1 MERRRFDGKVA
12 VVTGAASGIGAAV
25 ARRFF
30 AEGGSILVADVDD
43 DSGSALAEEF
53 SANRPGSSV
62 FIHTDVTSADDWA
75 GLAARGADQFGR
87 IDLLHSN
94 AACSVAAPAHE
105 LSEKD
110 FDIQIAVGLKA
121 TYLGVKALLPLLMAS
136 GGCVV
141 ATSSVHA
148 VIGLPGRPA
157 YAAAKGGLCALV
169 RQLAVEYGPT
179 VRVNAVL
186 PGPILTAAWDGVS
199 NQDRLMSARATAL
212 GRLGTA
218 DEVAKVVVF
227 LASDDSSYMTGTSIL
242 VDGGWVLHKESI

>member
-25 ARRFF
+25 CRRFF
-30 AEGGSILVADVDD
+30 DEGGSILVADVDD
-43 DSGSALAEEF
+43 ASGSALAEEF
-53 SANRPGSSV
+53 AAKRPGSSV

-75 GLAARGADQFGR
+75 GLAARGADHFGR

-94 AACSVAAPAHE
+94 AAWSVTAPAHE
-105 LSEKD
+105 LAEED
-110 FDIQIAVGLKA
+110 FDTQIAVGLKA
-121 TYLGVKALLPLLMAS
+121 TYLGVKALLPLLEVS

-141 ATSSVHA
+141 ATSSVQA

-179 VRVNAVL
+179 IRVNAVL
-186 PGPILTAAWDGVS
+186 PGPILTPVWDGVS
-199 NQDRLMSARATAL
+199 DQDRLMSAQATAL
-212 GRLGTA
+212 GRLGTS
-218 DEVAKVVVF
+218 DEVANVVAF
-227 LASDDSSYMTGTSIL
+227 LASDDASYVTGTSIL
-242 VDGGWVLHKESI
+242 VDGGWVLHKESV